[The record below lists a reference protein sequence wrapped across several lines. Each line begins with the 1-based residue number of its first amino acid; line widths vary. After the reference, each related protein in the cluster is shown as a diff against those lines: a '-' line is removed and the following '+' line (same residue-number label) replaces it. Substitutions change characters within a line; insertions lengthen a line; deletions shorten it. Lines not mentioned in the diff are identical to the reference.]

1 MSTPKPQAN
10 TLDETSKKLTEL
22 YNSHSFEDR
31 KNKLGLGSVSTQLTT
46 IQQIR
51 IKNKQ
56 AWQAQDRKLKEWATS
71 VAESARKEFL

>member
-1 MSTPKPQAN
+1 MTPKPQAN
-10 TLDETSKKLTEL
+10 TLEDTSKKLTEL

-31 KNKLGLGSVSTQLTT
+31 KNKLGLGSVTTQLTT

-56 AWQAQDRKLKEWATS
+56 AWQAQDRKLKDWAEN